1 MEKTVCLYNDCITP
15 HKRYRGVILRGEYA
29 YFLRFQITQR
39 FNDLIIPYN
48 PRNWSEEQQETHDL
62 IKSLHDSSLG
72 YRKIAQHLNEK
83 GIKTAK
89 GNDWKNTQVY
99 SVLKRYEEKMFRQQ
113 IARTKYKSVWSKM
126 WLEYS
131 SKF

>member
-1 MEKTVCLYNDCITP
+1 M
-15 HKRYRGVILRGEYA
+15 ILRGEYA

-62 IKSLHDSSLG
+62 IKSLHDSGLG
-72 YRKIAQHLNEK
+72 YRKIAQQLNEK
-83 GIKTAK
+83 GIKTVK

-113 IARTKYKSVWSKM
+113 ITTTKYEPVWSKM
-126 WLEYS
+126 WLAFS
-131 SKF
+131 LK

>member
-1 MEKTVCLYNDCITP
+1 MINVNPYSTSI
-15 HKRYRGVILRGEYA
+15 RYRGVILRGEYA

-62 IKSLHDSSLG
+62 TKSLHDSGLG

-83 GIKTAK
+83 GIKTVK

-113 IARTKYKSVWSKM
+113 ITTTKYEPVWSKM
-126 WLEYS
+126 WLEYAS
-131 SKF
+131 LLIVYIN

>member
-1 MEKTVCLYNDCITP
+1 MQGFLRTDADIDINSDGRWNKLR
-15 HKRYRGVILRGEYA
+15 HRGVILRGEYA

-62 IKSLHDSSLG
+62 IKSLHDSGLG

-113 IARTKYKSVWSKM
+113 IVTTKYE
-126 WLEYS
+126 LI
-131 SKF
+131 

>member
-1 MEKTVCLYNDCITP
+1 M
-15 HKRYRGVILRGEYA
+15 ILRGEYA

-62 IKSLHDSSLG
+62 IKSLHDGGLG

-83 GIKTAK
+83 GIKTVK
-89 GNDWKNTQVY
+89 GNGWKNTQVY

>member
-1 MEKTVCLYNDCITP
+1 MKTRNIYDGRWNKV
-15 HKRYRGVILRGEYA
+15 RYRGVILRGEYA

-62 IKSLHDSSLG
+62 IKSLHDSGLG

-83 GIKTAK
+83 GIKTVK

-113 IARTKYKSVWSKM
+113 IATTKYEPVWSKM
-126 WLEYS
+126 RLEFS
-131 SKF
+131 SK

>member
-1 MEKTVCLYNDCITP
+1 ML
-15 HKRYRGVILRGEYA
+15 A
-29 YFLRFQITQR
+29 
-39 FNDLIIPYN
+39 YN

-62 IKSLHDSSLG
+62 IKSLYDSGLG

-83 GIKTAK
+83 GIKTVK

-113 IARTKYKSVWSKM
+113 IATTKYKSVWSKL
-126 WLEYS
+126 WLKYS